1 MERRDE
7 ILKKAVAY
15 LLEEGISETTLRPL
29 ARKTGTSAR
38 LLVYHFGSK
47 ERLLAAA
54 INEVQAHFQRFF
66 ADAFRRCNAISRKQ
80 VLMVFWKWTT
90 RPQNLRYFRLLFEV
104 QAVAL
109 QNPAR
114 YGPSISNTA
123 SGWLALIEKV
133 LPPSSKRRARATLC
147 AAVFDGLI
155 TELLATGERRRITA
169 ALEEFN
175 RLLVTTP
182 PARRTTGSINKRR
195 ARAKK

>member
-1 MERRDE
+1 MERRDD

-15 LLEEGISETTLRPL
+15 LLKEGISETTLRPL

-54 INEVQAHFQRFF
+54 INEVQAHFQGFF
-66 ADAFRRCNAISRKQ
+66 ADAFRRCNAIPRKQ

-104 QAVAL
+104 QALAL
-109 QNPAR
+109 QDPAR
-114 YGPSISNTA
+114 YRPSISNTA

-133 LPPSSKRRARATLC
+133 LPPSRKRRARATLC

-155 TELLATGERRRITA
+155 IELLATGERRRITA
-169 ALEEFN
+169 AVEEFN